1 MALTA
6 KAWGSQTTFI
16 DGNVA
21 SANYFAAVLQGPQAA
36 LLFPAGAGFDTT
48 YTMGVAVR
56 VWTCCLHCS
65 AASRSPHLA
74 FSFMACSARADLL
87 FVEAHEVALR
97 LLALLSCLLICLMCR
112 ECTGAMHPAC
122 L

>member
-6 KAWGSQTTFI
+6 KARGSQTTFI

-48 YTMGVAVR
+48 YNMGVAVR
-56 VWTCCLHCS
+56 IHTFCICCI
-65 AASRSPHLA
+65 AASRVPYFA
-74 FSFMACSARADLL
+74 FSF
-87 FVEAHEVALR
+87 
-97 LLALLSCLLICLMCR
+97 
-112 ECTGAMHPAC
+112 
-122 L
+122 